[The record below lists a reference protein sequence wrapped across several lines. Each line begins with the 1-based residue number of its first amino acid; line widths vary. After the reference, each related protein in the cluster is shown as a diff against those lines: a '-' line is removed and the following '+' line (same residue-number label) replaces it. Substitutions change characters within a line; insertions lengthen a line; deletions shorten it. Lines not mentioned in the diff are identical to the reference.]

1 MADIN
6 SLKAFIDTYGVA
18 VRAGLITPCIE
29 DEVVIRDKMGL
40 PLMSE
45 AIKADWAKT
54 ENIRKPITLAGAAGA
69 SAERLAAVD
78 GANNA

>member
-1 MADIN
+1 
-6 SLKAFIDTYGVA
+6 
-18 VRAGLITPCIE
+18 
-29 DEVVIRDKMGL
+29 MGL